1 MIYAICNP
9 TAGSGRGEKIG
20 HKIQAIL
27 DSERIPCLLRMTE
40 RPGHATELARQAR
53 DAQAETVLA
62 IGGDGTAFEVARGLV
77 GSDTPLGVIPAG
89 TGNDFVKTIGVPQD
103 PESALEYVLASEP
116 QKTDVGEING
126 EMFLN
131 EIGTGFD
138 VSVLDY
144 AAKAKK
150 YCRGLLPYLYGVMQT
165 LFRFHAVP
173 ITCSV
178 DGGPAV
184 TRDAFVVGVA
194 NGRWIGGGIGIAP
207 DARADDGL
215 LDVVI
220 VDKIS
225 RRKLLNRLI
234 GLMKG
239 KILTFPETHF
249 VRASQ
254 VAFSA
259 PAMRVNVDGEIL
271 AMPSVQ
277 ARVLPGALLVRR
289 QGSGCSIGD

>member
-20 HKIQAIL
+20 HKILALL
-27 DSERIPCLLRMTE
+27 DSKRIPCRLLMTQ

-53 DAQAETVLA
+53 DAEAETVLA

-77 GSDTPLGVIPAG
+77 GSQTPLGVIPAG

-103 PESALEYVLASEP
+103 PEKALERVLASEP
-116 QKTDVGEING
+116 QKTDMGEING

-150 YCRGLLPYLYGVMQT
+150 YCRGILPYFYGVVQT

-173 ITCSV
+173 LTYSV
-178 DGGPAV
+178 DGGDSV
-184 TRDAFVVGVA
+184 TREAFVVGVA

-207 DARADDGL
+207 EAQADDGL
-215 LDVVI
+215 LDVVV
-220 VDKIS
+220 VDKIP
-225 RRKLLNRLI
+225 RRKLLSRLV

-239 KILTFPETHF
+239 RILTFPETHF

-254 VAFSA
+254 VTFSS
-259 PAMRVNVDGEIL
+259 PSMRVNVDGEIL
-271 AMPSVQ
+271 AMPTVQ
-277 ARVLPGALLVRR
+277 AHIVPGALLVRR
-289 QGSGCSIGD
+289 